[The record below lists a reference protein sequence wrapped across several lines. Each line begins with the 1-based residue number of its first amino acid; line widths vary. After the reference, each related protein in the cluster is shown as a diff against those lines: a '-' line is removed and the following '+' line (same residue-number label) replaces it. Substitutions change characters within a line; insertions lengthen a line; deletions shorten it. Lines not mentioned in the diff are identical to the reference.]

1 MQMPCR
7 CYQQGQSRYMQT
19 PQAPALRGRPPTIT
33 RARIADAGIQIGLP
47 NIAFVGVASALNVSQ
62 MALYKHVGNLEGL
75 KQLVAEEIFSRWQ
88 VPRAKSPVQGSLE
101 DYLQVFSAATQ
112 AFVKANPGIT
122 PYVIR
127 RLVATPSM
135 LDKIRE
141 HQEHI
146 AQAYGVSFE
155 RSRYLMGTVAFHCLA
170 LADTVYA
177 VAGREPRAA
186 VERVVEEVEMEGIL
200 QLGMTAL
207 IQGALAMNEHDIS
220 SGISTQ
226 FLDTSALP
234 IARVREFPLTMELA
248 TQWLDDMET
257 LIKAEQ
263 EFVLVYE
270 SLPDPSNPGD
280 PEGRKRVVLWLK
292 AHRDGFGRYC
302 RGMVMMCEDPTLR
315 EGMQAMVEPLE
326 KVYRVPGGV
335 ASNADELREFI
346 QKWVTP
352 N

>member
-1 MQMPCR
+1 MPT
-7 CYQQGQSRYMQT
+7 S
-19 PQAPALRGRPPTIT
+19 QAPAPRGRPPTIT

-47 NIAFVGVASALNVSQ
+47 NITFVGVAAALGVSQ

-75 KQLVAEEIFSRWQ
+75 KQLVAEEIFNRWQ
-88 VPRAKSPVQGSLE
+88 VPRAKNPVQGSLE
-101 DYLQVFSAATQ
+101 DYLQLFSAATQ

-170 LADTVYA
+170 VADTVYA

-186 VERVVEEVEMEGIL
+186 VERVVEEIEMEGIL
-200 QLGMTAL
+200 QSGMTAL
-207 IQGALAMNEHDIS
+207 IQGALAMSEQDIS
-220 SGISTQ
+220 PHFSTQ

-234 IARVREFPLTMELA
+234 MARVREFPLTMELA

-257 LIKAEQ
+257 LIKAEK

-270 SLPDPSNPGD
+270 SLPDPSTPGD
-280 PEGRKRVVLWLK
+280 PEGRKKAVLWLK
-292 AHRDGFGRYC
+292 AHRAGFGRYC
-302 RGMVMMCEDPTLR
+302 RGIVMMCDDPANLPALQ
-315 EGMQAMVEPLE
+315 EMVGPLE

-335 ASNADELREFI
+335 ASSPDELRAFI
-346 QKWVTP
+346 QQWVTAS
-352 N
+352 

>member
-1 MQMPCR
+1 MP
-7 CYQQGQSRYMQT
+7 T
-19 PQAPALRGRPPTIT
+19 PQAPAPRGRPPTIT

-47 NIAFVGVASALNVSQ
+47 NITFVGVAAALGVSQ

-88 VPRAKSPVQGSLE
+88 VPRATIPVQDSLE
-101 DYLQVFSAATQ
+101 DYLQLFSAATQ

-170 LADTVYA
+170 VADTVYA

-186 VERVVEEVEMEGIL
+186 VERAVEEVEMEGIL

-207 IQGALAMNEHDIS
+207 IQGALAMSEQDFS
-220 SGISTQ
+220 PDFSTQ

-234 IARVREFPLTMELA
+234 IARVREFPLTLELA
-248 TQWLDDMET
+248 TQWLGDMET
-257 LIKAEQ
+257 LIKAEK

-270 SLPDPSNPGD
+270 SLPDPSTPGD
-280 PEGRKRVVLWLK
+280 PEGRKKAVLWLK
-292 AHRDGFGRYC
+292 AHREGFGRYC
-302 RGMVMMCEDPTLR
+302 RGIVMMCDDPANLPALQ
-315 EGMQAMVEPLE
+315 EMVGPLE

-335 ASNADELREFI
+335 ASSPDELRAFL
-346 QKWVTP
+346 QQWVTAS
-352 N
+352 

>member
-1 MQMPCR
+1 
-7 CYQQGQSRYMQT
+7 MQT
-19 PQAPALRGRPPTIT
+19 PQASAPRGRPPTIT

-47 NIAFVGVASALNVSQ
+47 NITFVGVAAALGVSQ

-88 VPRAKSPVQGSLE
+88 VPRATIPVQGSLE
-101 DYLQVFSAATQ
+101 DYLQLFSAATQ

-170 LADTVYA
+170 VADTVYA

-186 VERVVEEVEMEGIL
+186 VERVVEEIEMESIL

-207 IQGALAMNEHDIS
+207 IQGALAMNEQEIS
-220 SGISTQ
+220 AGVSTQ

-234 IARVREFPLTMELA
+234 MARLHEFPLTLEQA

-257 LIKAEQ
+257 LIKAEK

-270 SLPDPSNPGD
+270 NLPDPSTPGD
-280 PEGRKRVVLWLK
+280 PEGRKKAVLWLK
-292 AHRDGFGRYC
+292 AHREGFGRYC
-302 RGMVMMCEDPTLR
+302 RGMVMMCEDPAQLPVLQ
-315 EGMQAMVEPLE
+315 EMVGPLE

-335 ASNADELREFI
+335 ASSPEELRTFI
-346 QKWVTP
+346 QKWVSP
-352 N
+352 EQ

>member
-1 MQMPCR
+1 M
-7 CYQQGQSRYMQT
+7 
-19 PQAPALRGRPPTIT
+19 
-33 RARIADAGIQIGLP
+33 
-47 NIAFVGVASALNVSQ
+47 
-62 MALYKHVGNLEGL
+62 
-75 KQLVAEEIFSRWQ
+75 AEEIFSRWQ
-88 VPRAKSPVQGSLE
+88 VPRATIPVQDSLE
-101 DYLQVFSAATQ
+101 DYLQLFSAATQ

-170 LADTVYA
+170 VADTVYA

-207 IQGALAMNEHDIS
+207 IQGALAMSEQDIS
-220 SGISTQ
+220 PDFSTQ

-234 IARVREFPLTMELA
+234 IARVREFPLTLELA

-257 LIKAEQ
+257 LIKAEK

-270 SLPDPSNPGD
+270 SLPDPSTPGD
-280 PEGRKRVVLWLK
+280 PEGRKKAVLWLK
-292 AHRDGFGRYC
+292 AHREGFGRYC
-302 RGMVMMCEDPTLR
+302 RGIVMMCDDPANLPALQ
-315 EGMQAMVEPLE
+315 EMVGPLE

-335 ASNADELREFI
+335 ASSPDELRAFI
-346 QKWVTP
+346 QQWVTAS
-352 N
+352 

>member
-1 MQMPCR
+1 
-7 CYQQGQSRYMQT
+7 MQT
-19 PQAPALRGRPPTIT
+19 PPASAPRGRPPTIT

-47 NIAFVGVASALNVSQ
+47 NITFVGVAGDLGVSQ

-88 VPRAKSPVQGSLE
+88 VPRATSPVQGSLK
-101 DYLQVFSAATQ
+101 DYLLVFSAATQ

-127 RLVATPSM
+127 RLVATPVM

-170 LADTVYA
+170 VADTVYA
-177 VAGREPRAA
+177 VAGREPRQA
-186 VERVVEEVEMEGIL
+186 VERVAEELEMEQIL
-200 QLGMTAL
+200 QSGMTAL
-207 IQGALAMNEHDIS
+207 IQGALAMNEQDIS
-220 SGISTQ
+220 SNLSTR
-226 FLDTSALP
+226 FLDISALP
-234 IARVREFPLTMELA
+234 IARLHEFPLTLDLA
-248 TQWLDDMET
+248 TQWLNDMQT
-257 LIKAEQ
+257 LVEAEK

-270 SLPDPSNPGD
+270 SLPDPSTPGD
-280 PEGRKRVVLWLK
+280 PEGRKQAVLWLK
-292 AHRDGFGRYC
+292 AHREGFGRYC
-302 RGMVMMCEDPTLR
+302 RGIVMMCEDPTQLAS
-315 EGMQAMVEPLE
+315 MQEMVGPLE

-335 ASNADELREFI
+335 ASNADELRAFI
-346 QKWVTP
+346 QKWVTTP
-352 N
+352 

>member
-1 MQMPCR
+1 MQI
-7 CYQQGQSRYMQT
+7 
-19 PQAPALRGRPPTIT
+19 PQAPAPRGRPPTIT

-47 NIAFVGVASALNVSQ
+47 NITFVGVAAALRVSQ

-88 VPRAKSPVQGSLE
+88 VPRAKNPVEGSLK
-101 DYLQVFSAATQ
+101 DYLLVFSAATQ

-170 LADTVYA
+170 VADTVYA
-177 VAGREPRAA
+177 VAGREPRLA
-186 VERVVEEVEMEGIL
+186 VERVVEEIEMEEIL
-200 QLGMTAL
+200 QSGMTAL
-207 IQGALAMNEHDIS
+207 IQGALAMDEQDIS
-220 SGISTQ
+220 SRLATQ
-226 FLDTSALP
+226 FLDISALP
-234 IARVREFPLTMELA
+234 IARVREFPLTLELTA
-248 TQWLDDMET
+248 QWLDDMQT
-257 LIKAEQ
+257 LVEAEK

-270 SLPDPSNPGD
+270 SLPDPSTPGD
-280 PEGRKRVVLWLK
+280 PEGRKKAVLWLK
-292 AHRDGFGRYC
+292 AHRENFGRYC
-302 RGMVMMCEDPTLR
+302 RGIVMMCEDPDQLANLQ
-315 EGMQAMVEPLE
+315 EMVGPLE

-335 ASNADELREFI
+335 ASNVDELRAFI
-346 QKWVTP
+346 QKWVTAH
-352 N
+352 

>member
-1 MQMPCR
+1 
-7 CYQQGQSRYMQT
+7 MQT
-19 PQAPALRGRPPTIT
+19 PQASAPRGRPPTIT
-33 RARIADAGIQIGLP
+33 RARIAEAGIQIGLP
-47 NIAFVGVASALNVSQ
+47 NITFVGVAAALGVSQ

-88 VPRAKSPVQGSLE
+88 VPRAQSPVQGSLE
-101 DYLQVFSAATQ
+101 EYLQVFSAATQ

-155 RSRYLMGTVAFHCLA
+155 SSRYLMGTVAFHCLA
-170 LADTVYA
+170 VADTVYA

-186 VERVVEEVEMEGIL
+186 VERVVEEIEMEGVL

-207 IQGALAMNEHDIS
+207 IQGALTMNEQDIS
-220 SGISTQ
+220 PNFSTQ

-234 IARVREFPLTMELA
+234 IARVREFPSTMELA

-257 LIKAEQ
+257 LITAEK

-270 SLPDPSNPGD
+270 SLPDPSTPGD
-280 PEGRKRVVLWLK
+280 PEGRKKVVLWLK
-292 AHRDGFGRYC
+292 AHREGFGRYC
-302 RGMVMMCEDPTLR
+302 RGIVMMCADPAHVPALQ
-315 EGMQAMVEPLE
+315 EMVGPLE

-335 ASNADELREFI
+335 ASSPDELRVLI
-346 QKWVTP
+346 QQWVTAS
-352 N
+352 